1 VHSSISYIVAAG
13 VGFLV
18 AYFLT
23 RAPELRRLRLVKLV
37 LLPLAFAAAVSTLPD
52 PANGYSSVGSLMGF
66 FVVLGFIGILLAP
79 NIAFVFGA
87 ALSNLIDPQDW
98 TPAEQEI
105 ALRPIIQLIDRDRYE
120 DALSELESLLKKHKP
135 TYEALHLKAKL
146 VHHFQYY
153 DKTRAT
159 LLEMLPM
166 SNTVP
171 QQLVVM
177 DLLATLD
184 AEQPS
189 SGTTSLTGSSQVRI
203 THELLLFEPGVNDRS
218 NYKVIPPG
226 TYDTEDALVGNRR
239 WLVLKG
245 ESWGN
250 ADSCWLAVQKTNPA
264 KESAVKTGF
273 LQRMKGKTRI
283 EVQREAQAL
292 HKEAAQFIRQDNWSA
307 ALPLLEQASAA
318 DPDDYEIACRL
329 VQAAWHVGPTANPA
343 KILSKVLGQSQWTD
357 DQAQMLKQ
365 LKP

>member
-1 VHSSISYIVAAG
+1 LG
-13 VGFLV
+13 LLV

-23 RAPELRRLRLVKLV
+23 RTPELRRLRLVKLV

-79 NIAFVFGA
+79 NIAFICGA

-105 ALRPIIQLIDRDRYE
+105 ALRPIIKLIDKDRYE
-120 DALSELESLLKKHKP
+120 DALSELESLLRKHKP

-166 SNTVP
+166 SNTVL

-184 AEQPS
+184 AEQPG
-189 SGTTSLTGSSQVRI
+189 SGTTSLTGPSQVRI
-203 THELLLFEPGVNDRS
+203 THELLLFESGANDRS

-226 TYDTEDALVGNRR
+226 TYDIEDALVGNRR
-239 WLVLKG
+239 WLMLKG

-250 ADSCWLAVQKTNPA
+250 ADSCWQAVQKTNPA
-264 KESAVKTGF
+264 TESAVKTGF
-273 LQRMKGKTRI
+273 FQRMKGKSRI
-283 EVQREAQAL
+283 EIQREVQSL
-292 HKEAAQFIRQDNWSA
+292 HKAASQLLRQGDFAA
-307 ALPLLEQASAA
+307 ALPLLQKASEI
-318 DPDDYEIACRL
+318 DPDNYEVACRL

-343 KILSKVLGQSQWTD
+343 KILSEVLGQSLWTD